1 MRDKFTYK
9 AIAKWLLVAY
19 LLILAGTPARIYGED
34 RGIAGGYVNDPVIT
48 VPANSYTTFSTI
60 YGGKRYYLGVDTTA
74 AKSGKDTIAVY
85 DAPCYAAMW
94 IAGPMWSP
102 TGALLPNK
110 DYTRTVKSVWL
121 AEREDGYTHKCFLS
135 VGPDKKNYSPLV
147 MTDTLLATMWHT
159 AKDMTVQSQYMHGF
173 TFSYSNETGV
183 DVYRYL
189 AYDPVYGF
197 SRLYEARP
205 SVSQRI
211 SVWDRT
217 TGDDLTSTMTPPDRE
232 KLGLNTTDDTVKIP
246 VYTRVYYYTN
256 VDRFR
261 SRFDQMDIY
270 TKTPTK
276 VDDQAALVDPEGEY
290 KLAGYFEWA
299 SNPRGEGAY
308 NGRSYMKH
316 YTYTRQTCSTID
328 HDENPETP
336 DTTIC
341 YPDLE
346 SLGWRD
352 STVLWVSDT
361 KNTLDRAANV
371 WRDTIF
377 AIGKSPFDILRKR
390 GEGAPAAGDYAD
402 HTDWLRQHLFIN
414 GKHYVDSI
422 QITRRTFHS
431 APFTNLNMS
440 ASPEDYVFPY
450 THDDEL
456 KDGTSIKDGSGNY
469 ISGNIDYTF
478 TISARYR
485 TGNDILYADNSVAS
499 STSGEERTLN
509 IATRPCFRDTIWA
522 PEIGPGGDT
531 TGWVVDDVIL
541 YDTLL
546 VNAYLADGTTSAI
559 GSDPSQWVES
569 VELVGRNRIHV
580 TVKQSAENVLINR
593 IAQIR
598 YTYRYYHSSAE
609 GDWSQASRVIW
620 ISQKSFTDDDAE
632 LYAFHHK
639 DADESG
645 VQGVHERVDVLYAI
659 PGSELQLPVHRD
671 YWGYYRWFVYKKGDN
686 FNKDLLHG
694 GNWSFVNYPKNHLAD
709 NNKNGFMPINH
720 TTDGSSRGRWDIKKD
735 VDGIGNTLFAT
746 DHFTVGRR
754 TAVPSVFYPESNSK
768 RDTVACDVSA
778 YFDVQTAPSG
788 GGTPLIGQNLSSLTE
803 PTLSYRQVFDIRPA
817 KEQADAMANCRVNGG
832 EGHNGWMESHYV
844 LAPAGRAFTLQ
855 QQYPITDESEIIE
868 EDNLQYIYY
877 FNPTGA
883 DDANMGVKHAD
894 SLDTHA
900 GCYGRIG
907 KVSQTGTTRRT
918 LKLLTHDDLGGL
930 TTPHRVMMVNA
941 RKGSGYVL
949 GNADGTEENATDGI
963 GGATTVEALKTY
975 LEDNYLNGE
984 VQNDYI
990 VNLSISGSNFTITH
1004 TDEKGATRTMAA
1016 YYNSLFE
1023 SQHSSGNIVR
1033 WIGSGSISGTRT
1045 FSFYTIGNSPNAN
1058 RISGAD
1064 NAMVRIYADYWVV
1077 VYHHNGYL
1085 NGCDY
1090 KNNKYSANVHV
1101 PDNNAVE
1108 GDEANQYWLFFEV
1121 IEPDAVDHEEHP
1133 VWEKYDGSTWVKVAE
1148 KGTYGDDYRM
1158 LYDGSLYIGEGV
1170 HGTPGEESYYRL
1182 RTEHFNLASF
1192 TVWNT
1197 NPTTDGPSNTTIL
1210 SEDSIQN
1217 HYEIL
1222 YTLGNELFP
1231 APNTRDEKAF
1241 YHHMP
1246 WSFSELAY
1254 HYPTTGDGAIDA
1266 SRRTNADFLPARGEY
1281 AYINKFVDPTNASNV
1296 VSSMA
1301 GAEHGYMMC
1310 INVPQKPITI
1320 FDFEYPGMPC
1330 SDQNIFLTVNLCN
1343 PVNNAYRPQ
1352 ITADLE
1358 GWDGSTWTTIY
1369 RYKTGEIPYD
1379 RSHPWYQLVLPIN
1392 QTYLIGYQKFRCV
1405 GTMPGSLQ
1413 DNSYVLIDRMRFIA
1427 KERPVHIFQNKASCL
1442 EKDGSGE
1449 VDIIA
1454 RLDYQNAPYPAGTH
1468 FAYQYQ
1474 KKDGDTFVPLQ
1485 TAAEGETVHPVK
1497 YANDLGSFQMQDV
1510 NNNSCGVITMPLPTY
1525 IPTEPGDTI
1534 VLPGGITTH
1543 LKTYVNEGSDE
1554 HAYYVMYI
1562 SEPVYAQVG
1571 DTFRVAMTTISGSS
1585 DKPDFADAGC
1595 AMERLIPIHNPIQL
1609 HVNGDATEW
1618 PENSTRGD
1626 TVVAANE
1633 TYTVTATIGDDFL
1646 PSGRL
1651 GASGKCMFDVVR
1663 TMADDRG
1670 YGADEWFRK
1679 RFGCSR
1685 ALFRDIMTIF
1695 RADDDRNPMRLE
1707 TNWNNVRPEMFQY
1720 SGRTK
1725 QQADSMYTILNRLI
1739 VDSAFI
1745 EIGKSSYDIYLG
1757 ENNNAYVVFW
1767 PIPASGQYE
1776 DATTRDIKPVSVCS
1790 TPRWFEIHSAET
1802 STASLRLGYD
1812 NMFEGD
1818 YYILPV
1824 VRASSKDANSSL
1836 KVRIADITHS
1846 EHAGVVIGWDSTY
1859 VVDSN
1864 DPEWNPGTKTFRYHQ
1879 DRIVQDDI
1887 FDNYYKV
1894 PSSESTDEHRYITFT
1909 PVNEA
1914 YIAQLQATDCKC
1926 YDYNASRTTWN
1937 VSGEGE
1943 TNVLIKQ
1950 SDTGCNKWGVKYI
1963 EKGGAT
1969 HTSGIAEHALPGF
1982 QTPNNMELKAGYWYK
1997 FRTAFF
2003 DVSATI
2009 YHDDGGDGTCRGHA
2023 EFVVVIAPDT
2033 VRWTPSHPEQTNYW
2047 NDDNN
2052 WTPIMANKPA
2062 DGFKARVPMNG
2073 TKVIIP
2079 QAEEG
2084 QLPVVSEFVANDQDL
2099 RDFGYQKNTCEKIL
2113 FKPNAQMLGQE
2124 KLNYTNAFVDVHFKT
2139 GEWQTFSPAL
2149 EDIYAGDMYIPF
2161 SGSYNPNIPSTG
2173 ASVDTVDFE
2182 TKPFP
2187 YAGNYAGNYNPREY
2201 PFAFYQGFYNASV
2214 PVPFYNTDTN
2224 DSTLSYKDSIQSKS
2238 TVDWV
2243 NTPSLGMHYAPGAP
2257 CIIMGYDAT
2266 DEDGNDI
2273 VVRLPKTETQ
2283 YYGYGRVAENR
2294 YISGMVENLPSRSTH
2309 QNLAYDKYASAT
2321 IGTNG
2326 LSYTLRNATPAD
2338 LFFFGNP
2345 TMALVDVYKL
2355 CVDNDSVL
2363 KHEEGKYYFT
2373 AYQLMNGSNY
2383 TAKTITGPGQYFIA
2397 PQRAIGLIAKK
2408 ERSSLPIT
2416 LKPSALVAITGDGLI
2431 VNSPEIVTPSSAPK
2445 RIARTKSVY
2454 EEPEKR
2460 WLYVTASNETDDG
2473 LKKAYLTLG
2482 EQSGANRGYTFGEDA
2497 LNIASGLN
2505 YDANDLFVTPLTMY
2519 TIADNQALMQDV
2531 RDTLVSVP
2539 LIFTTLEDYTY
2550 SDYTI
2555 LSFSMNGAWDKPLY
2569 LYDALTNDSILIRNG
2584 LQVAI
2589 QMPNSDQIRYFING
2603 TPKAGNND
2611 NQQGV
2616 TTDIES
2622 VSPQDGLYSNSESG
2636 LTSIYDM
2643 LGRRIMTLT
2652 EYDLISTIQLPTG
2665 VYVIQRGNQTERM
2678 VIR

>member
-1 MRDKFTYK
+1 MHQ
-9 AIAKWLLVAY
+9 WLIIVFNI
-19 LLILAGTPARIYGED
+19 LILACAPVRIYGED
-34 RGIAGGYVNDPVIT
+34 RGLAGGYVVDPAIT
-48 VPANSYTTFSTI
+48 VPANAYTTFSTVLN
-60 YGGKRYYLGVDTTA
+60 GKRYYLGVDTTA

-85 DAPCYAAMW
+85 DKPCYAAMW

-110 DYTRTVKSVWL
+110 DYTRTVKSVYL
-121 AEREDGYTHKCFLS
+121 AELTGGAHKCYLS
-135 VGPDKKNYSPLV
+135 VGSSKRNYSPLV
-147 MTDTLLATMWHT
+147 LTDTLQSTMWHT
-159 AKDMTVQSQYMHGF
+159 AKDFTVQSQYMHGF
-173 TFSYSNETGV
+173 TYAYSDESGV
-183 DVYRYL
+183 EIYRYL
-189 AYDPVYGF
+189 NYDPVYGF

-217 TGDDLTSTMTPPDRE
+217 QGDDLTSTMTPPDRE
-232 KLGLNTTDDTVKIP
+232 KLGLNTTDDTIKIP

-316 YTYTRQTCSTID
+316 YTYTRQTCQEVD
-328 HDENPETP
+328 RDEDGTP

-341 YPDLE
+341 YPDPE

-402 HTDWLRQHLFIN
+402 HTDWLRQHLFIK

-450 THDDEL
+450 TNSDTL
-456 KDGTSIKDGSGNY
+456 KGGTSIKSGDDY
-469 ISGNIDYTF
+469 IYGNIDYTF
-478 TISARYR
+478 TVSARYR

-509 IATRPCFRDTIWA
+509 IATRPCFRDTIWTWN
-522 PEIGPGGDT
+522 ESTETWDI
-531 TGWVVDDVIL
+531 DDVIL

-559 GSDPSQWVES
+559 GSDPSQWVQS

-580 TVKQSAENVLINR
+580 TVKQSSPSVLQNR

-694 GNWSFVNYPKNHLAD
+694 GNWSFVNYPKNHLTD

-778 YFDVQTAPSG
+778 YYDVATATSA
-788 GGTPLIGQNLSSLTE
+788 GTPLIGQNLTSLTE
-803 PTLSYRQVFDIRPA
+803 PTLSYRQIFDIRPA
-817 KEQADAMANCRVNGG
+817 KEQADKMRECRNG
-832 EGHNGWMESHYV
+832 EAGHDGWMESHYV

-855 QQYPITDESEIIE
+855 QQYPVTDESEIIE

-918 LKLLTHDDLGGL
+918 LKLLTHNDLKGL

-990 VNLSISGSNFTITH
+990 VNLSLSGSGFAITH

-1045 FSFYTIGNSPNAN
+1045 FTFYKLGDTPHAN

-1101 PDNNAVE
+1101 PDNNALE

-1121 IEPDAVDHEEHP
+1121 IEPDALDHEEHP

-1197 NPTTDGPSNTTIL
+1197 NPTTDGPSASVIL

-1217 HYEIL
+1217 HYDIL
-1222 YTLGNELFP
+1222 YTLGNDLFP

-1281 AYINKFVDPTNASNV
+1281 AYINKFVDPTNAGNV
-1296 VSSMA
+1296 VESMS

-1310 INVPQKPITI
+1310 INVSQRPVKI

-1358 GWDGSTWTTIY
+1358 GWTGSAWIPIY

-1392 QTYLIGYQKFRCV
+1392 QSYLIGYQKFRCV

-1442 EKDGSGE
+1442 ERDGSGE

-1454 RLDYQNAPYPAGTH
+1454 RLDYKNATYPAGTH

-1474 KKDGDTFVPLQ
+1474 KKVEGAFVPLK
-1485 TAAEGETVHPVK
+1485 TTAEGEGTHPVK
-1497 YANDLGSFQMQDV
+1497 YANDLGDFQMQDI
-1510 NNNSCGVITMPLPTY
+1510 NDKSCGVFTMPAKDYT
-1525 IPTEPGDTI
+1525 PTEPGDTI

-1562 SEPVYAQVG
+1562 SEPVFAQAG
-1571 DTFRVAMTTISGSS
+1571 DTFRVAMTTISGAS
-1585 DKPDFADAGC
+1585 DKPDFSDADC
-1595 AMERLIPIHNPIQL
+1595 AMQRLIPIHNPVQL

-1618 PENSTRGD
+1618 PENSTRED

-1633 TYTVTATIGDDFL
+1633 TYTVTATIGDGFL
-1646 PSGRL
+1646 PAGYQSR
-1651 GASGKCMFDVVR
+1651 SGKCMFDVVR

-1670 YGADEWFRK
+1670 YGADEWFKK

-1685 ALFRDIMTIF
+1685 AQFRDIMTIF

-1707 TNWNNVRPEMFQY
+1707 TNWNNVRPEMFRY
-1720 SGRTK
+1720 SGRT
-1725 QQADSMYTILNRLI
+1725 QEQADSMYTILNRLI
-1739 VDSAFI
+1739 VDSAFV
-1745 EIGKSSYDIYLG
+1745 EIGKSSYDIYMG
-1757 ENNNAYVVFW
+1757 ENNNAYVVLW

-1776 DATTRDIKPVSVCS
+1776 DATTHDIKPVSVCS

-1864 DPEWNPGTKTFRYHQ
+1864 DPEWNPETKTFRYHQ

-1894 PSSESTDEHRYITFT
+1894 PSSESTDVHRYITFT

-1914 YIAQLQATDCKC
+1914 YIAQLQKTDCPC
-1926 YDYNASRTTWN
+1926 YNYNAAKTKYKT
-1937 VSGEGE
+1937 GDDDD
-1943 TNVLIKQ
+1943 VLTQ
-1950 SDTGCNKWGVKYI
+1950 VAADGCNKWGVKYI
-1963 EKGGAT
+1963 LKGGAT
-1969 HTSGIAEHALPGF
+1969 HTSGTAEHALPGY

-2009 YHDDGGDGTCRGHA
+2009 FYDDGGDGTCRGHA
-2023 EFVVVIAPDT
+2023 EFVVVVAPDT

-2079 QAEEG
+2079 QTEEG
-2084 QLPVVSEFVANDQDL
+2084 QLPVVSEFVVNNQDL

-2113 FKPNAQMLGQE
+2113 FKPRAQMLGQE
-2124 KLNYTNAFVDVHFKT
+2124 KLNYEKAFVDVLFKT

-2161 SGSYNPNIPSTG
+2161 STTYNKDIPSTG
-2173 ASVDTVDFE
+2173 NSVDTVDFAP
-2182 TKPFP
+2182 KPFP
-2187 YAGNYAGNYNPREY
+2187 YGDEISCNYNPREY
-2201 PFAFYQGFYNASV
+2201 PFAFYQGFYNAAV
-2214 PVPFYNTDTN
+2214 PVPYYNTDTEDMALTN
-2224 DSTLSYKDSIQSKS
+2224 DSAKSKS
-2238 TVDWV
+2238 AVDWV
-2243 NTPSLGMHYAPGAP
+2243 KTPSMAMQYKPGSP
-2257 CIIMGYDAT
+2257 CVIQGFDAT
-2266 DEDGNDI
+2266 DEDGRDI
-2273 VVRLPKTETQ
+2273 VVRLPKSETE
-2283 YYGYGRVAENR
+2283 YYGYGKYQGNYMAGGSVSITRTSPIN
-2294 YISGMVENLPSRSTH
+2294 
-2309 QNLAYDKYASAT
+2309 NLAYDHYDHASIET
-2321 IGTNG
+2321 EGI
-2326 LSYTLRNATPAD
+2326 SYTLTNFTPAD

-2345 TMALVDVYKL
+2345 TMSLVDVYKL
-2355 CVDNDSVL
+2355 CVDNSDVL
-2363 KHEEGKYYFT
+2363 KHEGGNYYFT
-2373 AYQLMNGSNY
+2373 AYQLVDGSSY
-2383 TAKTITGPGQYFIA
+2383 TTRTITGPGQYFIA
-2397 PQRAIGLIAKK
+2397 PQRAIGLIAANAQK
-2408 ERSSLPIT
+2408 ELTIK
-2416 LKPSALVAITGDGLI
+2416 LKPSALVAITGDGAV
-2431 VNSPEIVTPSSAPK
+2431 VNNADIASPAPRK
-2445 RIARTKSVY
+2445 IARTRSIY
-2454 EEPEKR
+2454 EEPEKK
-2460 WLYVTASNETDDG
+2460 WLYISASNETDWG
-2473 LKKAYLTLG
+2473 IRKSYLTLG
-2482 EQSGANRGYTFGEDA
+2482 EQPAASRGYVFGEDA

-2505 YDANDLFVTPLTMY
+2505 YYDDASFSTPLSLY
-2519 TIADNQALMQDV
+2519 TIADNKALMQDV
-2531 RDTLVSVP
+2531 RDSLVSVP
-2539 LIFTTLEDYTY
+2539 LVFTTLPDYTY
-2550 SDYTI
+2550 SDYTLI
-2555 LSFSMNGAWDKPLY
+2555 SFSMDGPWDKPLY
-2569 LYDALTNDSILIRNG
+2569 LYDALTHDSILIRNG
-2584 LQVAI
+2584 LQIAI
-2589 QMPNSDQIRYFING
+2589 QTPNSDQIRYFING

-2622 VSPQDGLYSNSESG
+2622 VSPQDGLYSDSESG

-2643 LGRRIMTLT
+2643 LGRKVMTLS

-2665 VYVIQRGNQTERM
+2665 VYIIQRGTKTERM
-2678 VIR
+2678 VVR

>member
-1 MRDKFTYK
+1 MREKLLTHK
-9 AIAKWLLVAY
+9 AIQKWLLVLIY
-19 LLILAGTPARIYGED
+19 TLLTTGALTRINAEE
-34 RGIAGGYVNDPVIT
+34 RGMQGGYVNDPVIT
-48 VPANSYTTFSTI
+48 VPANSYTTFSTV
-60 YGGKRYYLGVDTTA
+60 YNGKRYYLGVDTTA
-74 AKSGKDTIAVY
+74 AKSGVDTIAIY
-85 DAPCYAAMW
+85 DKPCYAAMW

-102 TGALLPNK
+102 TGAILPNK
-110 DYTRTVKSVWL
+110 DYTRTVKSVYL
-121 AEREDGYTHKCFLS
+121 AELVGGAHKCYLS
-135 VGPDKKNYSPLV
+135 VGSSKRNYSPLLL
-147 MTDTLLATMWHT
+147 TDAGNATMWHT
-159 AKDMTVQSQYMHGF
+159 AKDMTVQSQYMHGY
-173 TFSYSNETGV
+173 TYAYSDESGV
-183 DVYRYL
+183 EIYRYL
-189 AYDPVYGF
+189 NYDPVYGF
-197 SRLYEARP
+197 SRLYEVRP
-205 SVSQRI
+205 TVSQRI

-270 TKTPTK
+270 TKTPTV
-276 VDDQAALVDPEGEY
+276 VDDQAALVNPEGEY

-341 YPDLE
+341 YPDPE

-361 KNTLDRAANV
+361 KNTLDRVANV

-402 HTDWLRQHLFIN
+402 HTDWLRQHLFIK

-450 THDDEL
+450 THDDKL
-456 KDGTSIKDGSGNY
+456 KDGTSIKSGDDY
-469 ISGNIDYTF
+469 IYGNIDYTF

-522 PEIGPGGDT
+522 PEIGPDGDT
-531 TGWVVDDVIL
+531 TRWVVDDVIL

-559 GSDPSQWVES
+559 GSDLSQWVES

-580 TVKQSAENVLINR
+580 TVKQSNEDVFTNR

-620 ISQKSFTDDDAE
+620 ISQKTFTDDDAE

-639 DADESG
+639 DEESG

-768 RDTVACDVSA
+768 RDTIACDVSA
-778 YFDVQTAPSG
+778 YFDVQTASTA
-788 GGTPLIGQNLSSLTE
+788 GTPLIGQNLSSLTE
-803 PTLSYRQVFDIRPA
+803 PTLSYRQVFDVRPA
-817 KEQADAMANCRVNGG
+817 KEQADRMQDCRVNGG

-855 QQYPITDESEIIE
+855 QQYPVTDESEIIE

-883 DDANMGVKHAD
+883 NDANMGVKHAD

-918 LKLLTHDDLGGL
+918 LKLLTHDDLSSL

-963 GGATTVEALKTY
+963 GGATTVDALKTY
-975 LEDNYLNGE
+975 LEDNYLYGE

-990 VNLSISGSNFTITH
+990 VNLSISGSDFTITH

-1045 FSFYTIGNSPNAN
+1045 FTFYKLGDTPHAN

-1101 PDNNAVE
+1101 PDGDNIVE
-1108 GDEANQYWLFFEV
+1108 GDVANQYWLFFEV

-1222 YTLGNELFP
+1222 YTLGNEFFP

-1281 AYINKFVDPTNASNV
+1281 AYINKFVDPNNESNV
-1296 VSSMA
+1296 VESMS

-1310 INVPQKPITI
+1310 INVSQKPVTI
-1320 FDFEYPGMPC
+1320 FDFPYPGMPC
-1330 SDQNIFLTVNLCN
+1330 SDQLIYLTANICN
-1343 PVNNAYRPQ
+1343 PINNSYRPQ

-1358 GWDGSTWTTIY
+1358 GWNGTTWVPIY
-1369 RYKTGEIPYD
+1369 RYKTGEIPYNASN
-1379 RSHPWYQLVLPIN
+1379 RWYQLVLPIN
-1392 QTYLIGYQKFRCV
+1392 QSYLEPFSGFRCV
-1405 GTMPGSLQ
+1405 ATMPGSMTE
-1413 DNSYVLIDRMRFIA
+1413 DSYVLIDRMRFIA
-1427 KERPVHIFQNKASCL
+1427 KERPLNIFQNKASCL
-1442 EKDGSGE
+1442 EQDGTGK

-1454 RLDYQNAPYPAGTH
+1454 RLDYQNATYPAGTH

-1474 KKDGDTFVPLQ
+1474 KKDGDAFVALE
-1485 TAAEGETVHPVK
+1485 TAK
-1497 YANDLGSFQMQDV
+1497 YSCDLAGFEMKDNNDK
-1510 NNNSCGVITMPLPTY
+1510 SCGVITIPTKSY
-1525 IPTEPGDTI
+1525 IPSESAGDTI
-1534 VLPGGITTH
+1534 VPVSGITAH
-1543 LKTYVNEGSDE
+1543 LKTYVNEGTAE
-1554 HAYYVMYI
+1554 HTYYVMYI
-1562 SEPVYAQVG
+1562 SQQVDAVVG
-1571 DTFRVAMTTISGSS
+1571 DTFRVAMTTISGAS
-1585 DKPDFADAGC
+1585 DIPDFEDAGC
-1595 AMERLIPIHNPIQL
+1595 ATERLIPIHNPVEL
-1609 HVNGDATEW
+1609 HVNGSTGDW
-1618 PENSTRGD
+1618 PNYTRDELTGSD
-1626 TVVAANE
+1626 EAHTLRPANE
-1633 TYTVTATIGDDFL
+1633 TYTVTATIGDRFL
-1646 PSGRL
+1646 PSGSS
-1651 GASGKCMFDVVR
+1651 SGKCMFDVVR
-1663 TMADDRG
+1663 TMSNDRG

-1679 RFGCSR
+1679 RFGCTR
-1685 ALFRDIMTIF
+1685 EQFRDIMTIF
-1695 RADDDRNPMRLE
+1695 RADDDRNKMRLE
-1707 TNWNNVRPEMFQY
+1707 TNWNNVRPEYFQY

-1757 ENNNAYVVFW
+1757 DNNNAYVVFW

-1776 DATTRDIKPVSVCS
+1776 EAETRDIKPVSVCS
-1790 TPRWFEIHSAET
+1790 TPRWFEIHSAES

-1824 VRASSKDANSSL
+1824 VRASSVDANSSL
-1836 KVRIADITHS
+1836 KVRVAEITNTVTDV
-1846 EHAGVVIGWDSTY
+1846 AILGWQATTVVET
-1859 VVDSN
+1859 N
-1864 DPEWNPGTKTFRYHQ
+1864 DPTWGESVFKYQQDIDVRDQNPAT
-1879 DRIVQDDI
+1879 
-1887 FDNYYKV
+1887 YYQV
-1894 PSSESTDEHRYITFT
+1894 DEEVTFT
-1909 PVNEA
+1909 PVADN
-1914 YIAQLQATDCKC
+1914 
-1926 YDYNASRTTWN
+1926 
-1937 VSGEGE
+1937 
-1943 TNVLIKQ
+1943 
-1950 SDTGCNKWGVKYI
+1950 TGTL
-1963 EKGGAT
+1963 KG
-1969 HTSGIAEHALPGF
+1969 
-1982 QTPNNMELKAGYWYK
+1982 GYWYK
-1997 FRTAFF
+1997 FKVPYYA
-2003 DVSATI
+2003 ATK
-2009 YHDDGGDGTCRGHA
+2009 GASFTETTPVGHT
-2023 EFVVVIAPDT
+2023 EFVLAITPDT
-2033 VRWTPSHPEQTNYW
+2033 VRWVPSHPEQTNYW

-2052 WTPIMANKPA
+2052 WEPIMANKPA

-2079 QAEEG
+2079 QTEEG
-2084 QLPVVSEFVANDQDL
+2084 QLPVVSDFVVNNQNE

-2113 FKPNAQMLGQE
+2113 FKPRAQMLGQE
-2124 KLNYTNAFVDVHFKT
+2124 KLTYTKAYVDVLLKT

-2161 SGSYNPNIPSTG
+2161 STSYNFYNPASGN
-2173 ASVDTVDFE
+2173 SVDTVDFDP
-2182 TKPFP
+2182 KPFP
-2187 YAGNYAGNYNPREY
+2187 YQDNIHLDYNPREY
-2201 PFAFYQGFYNASV
+2201 PFAFYQGFYNAAV
-2214 PVPFYNTDTN
+2214 PVPYYNTDTEDHELTN
-2224 DSTLSYKDSIQSKS
+2224 DSVKSKS
-2238 TVDWV
+2238 AVDWV
-2243 NTPSLGMHYAPGAP
+2243 RTPSMSMQYKPGAP
-2257 CIIMGYDAT
+2257 CVIQGYDAY
-2266 DEDGNDI
+2266 DVDGNEI
-2273 VVRLPKTETQ
+2273 VVRLPKSETT
-2283 YYGYGRVAENR
+2283 YYGYGKYQGEYMAGGSV
-2294 YISGMVENLPSRSTH
+2294 SVERSHPTH
-2309 QNLAYDKYASAT
+2309 NLAYDWQDNPNIET
-2321 IGTNG
+2321 EGI
-2326 LSYTLRNATPAD
+2326 SYTLKNLTAAD

-2355 CVDNDSVL
+2355 CVDNSDVL
-2363 KHEEGKYYFT
+2363 KHDGSNYYFT
-2373 AYQLMNGSNY
+2373 AYQLVDGSSY
-2383 TAKTITGPGQYFIA
+2383 TTRTITGPGQYFIA
-2397 PQRAIGLIAKK
+2397 PQRAIGLIAS
-2408 ERSSLPIT
+2408 EARQELTIT
-2416 LKPSALVAITGDGLI
+2416 LKPSALVAITGEGSV
-2431 VNSPEIVTPSSAPK
+2431 VNNADIASPAPRK
-2445 RIARTKSVY
+2445 IARTRTVY
-2454 EEPEKR
+2454 EEPDKK
-2460 WLYVTASNETDDG
+2460 WLYITASNETDWG
-2473 LKKAYLTLG
+2473 IRKSYLTLG
-2482 EQSGANRGYTFGEDA
+2482 EQRGASRGYVFGEDA

-2505 YDANDLFVTPLTMY
+2505 YYDDGSFSTPLSLY
-2519 TIADNQALMQDV
+2519 TIADNKALMQDV
-2531 RDTLVSVP
+2531 RDSLVSVP
-2539 LIFTTLEDYTY
+2539 VVFTTLPDYTY
-2550 SDYTI
+2550 SEFTM
-2555 LSFSMNGAWDKPLY
+2555 LSFSMDGAWDKPLY
-2569 LYDALTNDSILIRNG
+2569 LYDALTNDSVLIRNG
-2584 LQVAI
+2584 LQIAV
-2589 QMPNSDQIRYFING
+2589 QTPNSDQIRYFING
-2603 TPKAGNND
+2603 HALPKQGHD
-2611 NQQGV
+2611 QGV
-2616 TTDIES
+2616 TTDL
-2622 VSPQDGLYSNSESG
+2622 DGSMVNDP
-2636 LTSIYDM
+2636 THDPTVDDQTVQIYDM
-2643 LGRRIMTLT
+2643 LGRKVMTLT
-2652 EYDLISTIQLPTG
+2652 EFDLLSNIQLPTG
-2665 VYVIQRGNQTERM
+2665 VYVIQRGTKTERM
-2678 VIR
+2678 VVK